1 MNKSVIF
8 ALTFILLSSF
18 ALAQEFPNYKNKYVN
33 DFANILSPDQVL
45 ELGSLFSRIDQ
56 DTTAEVVFVSVNS
69 SQPYSPQEYRTRLFN
84 EWKIG
89 KSDKDNGL
97 LIIYF
102 LQEKRIEVEAGYG
115 LEGILPDS
123 KLGRLLDTYYV
134 PSRNSGNTTEGII
147 QFSQAV
153 SQEIYNNKEE
163 VLAGNSNNN
172 KASDLFT
179 LVIQILIFLAI
190 LGSIIYIFTKRK
202 KKGVG
207 DFFYFVIIDFI
218 IRTILISTLLRG
230 GGRSGGGGGFG
241 GGGFGGGGS
250 GGGGAGR

>member
-163 VLAGNSNNN
+163 VLAGSNNN